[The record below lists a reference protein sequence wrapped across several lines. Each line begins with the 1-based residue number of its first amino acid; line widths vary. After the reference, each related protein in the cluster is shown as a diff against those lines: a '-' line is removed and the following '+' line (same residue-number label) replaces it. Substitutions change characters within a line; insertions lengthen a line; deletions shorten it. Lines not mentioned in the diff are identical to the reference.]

1 MGQNLVAFESSG
13 VAKIGAG
20 ATGTAAGWV
29 AVIAAVGYHTFD
41 VTDSHV
47 VTAACTTDCLCSD
60 SCHPKFD
67 YFTAA
72 TDDDL
77 HGIDFPLDHSKIHH

>member
-1 MGQNLVAFESSG
+1 MGQNLAAFETSG
-13 VAKIGAG
+13 VARIGAG
-20 ATGTAAGWV
+20 ATGTAAGGV
-29 AVIAAVGYHTFD
+29 AAVSYHTFD

-60 SCHPKFD
+60 SCHPTFD

-77 HGIDFPLDHSKIHH
+77 HGTDFPLDHSKIQH